1 MRGIHQKRVDA
12 SSVKVRFVIR
22 FIGQRLLETIPVLI
36 FMSMLVF
43 SLMFFLPGDPV
54 LGLLGPGIDLDDE
67 AVAKMRAD
75 LNLDRSVPVQYVT
88 WVGNLFQGDLGKSA
102 ATKQPVADSLMTRL
116 PVSAYLAAYAM
127 VIMVAISVPLGI
139 VAATHRGRWLDL
151 VASGFSVMGLAV
163 PGFWLAI
170 LMVMLFSVKLGWL
183 PSSGYEK
190 FTEDPL
196 QSLKHMFLPAV
207 AMGIGGAGSLT
218 RQIRSSLLEVL
229 QDDYIRTARA
239 KGLAGRTV
247 LLRHAL
253 RNSLIPAVTVLG
265 LSMGNLLSGSLII
278 ESIFL
283 IPGVGSLLVSAIFT
297 RDFPVVQAGTL
308 VVALFVVLI
317 NLGVDVL
324 YGLLDPRINA

>member
-1 MRGIHQKRVDA
+1 
-12 SSVKVRFVIR
+12 
-22 FIGQRLLETIPVLI
+22 
-36 FMSMLVF
+36 MSMLVF

-54 LGLLGPGIDLDDE
+54 LGMLGPGLDLDDA
-67 AVAKMRAD
+67 AVQKMRDD
-75 LNLDRSVPVQYVT
+75 LNLDQPVPMQYAT
-88 WVGNLFQGDLGKSA
+88 WVGNLFQGDLGRSA

-116 PVSAYLAAYAM
+116 PVTAYLAVYAM
-127 VIMVAISVPLGI
+127 TIMIVIAVPLGI
-139 VAATHRGRWLDL
+139 LGATHRGRWLDL
-151 VASGFSVMGLAV
+151 FASGFSVMGLAV

-183 PSSGYEK
+183 PSSGYVN
-190 FTEDPL
+190 FTDNPL
-196 QSLKHMFLPAV
+196 QSLKHLFLPAL
-207 AMGIGGAGSLT
+207 ALGAGGAGSLT

-239 KGLAGRTV
+239 KGLAERAV
-247 LLRHAL
+247 LFRHAL

-265 LSMGNLLSGSLII
+265 LSLGHLLGGSLII

-283 IPGVGSLLVSAIFT
+283 IPGVGSLLVYAIFT

-308 VVALFVVLI
+308 VVAVFVVLV

-324 YGLLDPRINA
+324 YGILDPRINH

>member
-1 MRGIHQKRVDA
+1 M
-12 SSVKVRFVIR
+12 IR
-22 FIGQRLLETIPVLI
+22 YIAQRLVETIPVLV

-54 LGLLGPGIDLDDE
+54 LGMLGPGLDLDDA
-67 AVAKMRAD
+67 AVQKMRDD
-75 LNLDRSVPVQYVT
+75 LNLDQPVPMQYAT
-88 WVGNLFQGDLGKSA
+88 WVGNLFQGDLGRSA

-116 PVSAYLAAYAM
+116 PVTAYLAVYAM
-127 VIMVAISVPLGI
+127 TIMIVIAVPLGI
-139 VAATHRGRWLDL
+139 LGATHRGRWLDL
-151 VASGFSVMGLAV
+151 FASGFSVMGLAV

-183 PSSGYEK
+183 PSSGYVN
-190 FTEDPL
+190 FTDNPL
-196 QSLKHMFLPAV
+196 QSLKHLFLPAL
-207 AMGIGGAGSLT
+207 ALGAGGAGSLT

-239 KGLAGRTV
+239 KGLAERAV
-247 LLRHAL
+247 LFRHAL

-265 LSMGNLLSGSLII
+265 LSLGHLLGGSLII

-283 IPGVGSLLVSAIFT
+283 IPGVGSLLVYAIFT

-308 VVALFVVLI
+308 VVAVFVVLV

-324 YGLLDPRINA
+324 YGILDPRINH